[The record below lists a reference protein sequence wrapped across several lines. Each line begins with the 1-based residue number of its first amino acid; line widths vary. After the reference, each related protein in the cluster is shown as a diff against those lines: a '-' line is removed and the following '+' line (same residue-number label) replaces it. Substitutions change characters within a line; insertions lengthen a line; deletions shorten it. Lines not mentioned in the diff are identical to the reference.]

1 MFNQVPCYMQAE
13 MVSMISTVSAV
24 VLMIVFAVVMM
35 LFHRGF
41 KSLVRVHMQKS
52 RRRGR
57 VDHADNQK

>member
-1 MFNQVPCYMQAE
+1 
-13 MVSMISTVSAV
+13 
-24 VLMIVFAVVMM
+24 MM